1 MTAPVSRGGPRDARV
16 DVFLKP
22 GEWFVG
28 DASHRIRTVLGSCV
42 SVTLWSPSL
51 RVGAMSHFLLATR
64 AGVRPPASVTGL
76 DLRKLD
82 ARYGDEALR
91 LMLHELARREVAPAT
106 CEAKIFGGGNMFP
119 EQCKAAIGPAVGR
132 RNGEAAREMLLAQ
145 GIAVVSE
152 SLFGDGHRQV
162 AFDIDTGDIWARQL
176 APAPAAALAARQQ
189 GIEHE

>member
-1 MTAPVSRGGPRDARV
+1 MNAVDRDRV
-16 DVFLKP
+16 EVFLKP

-42 SVTLWSPSL
+42 SVTLWSPLL

-64 AGVRPPASVTGL
+64 GGPHPPADAVGL
-76 DLRKLD
+76 DLRRLD
-82 ARYGDEALR
+82 GRYGDEALR
-91 LMLHELARREVAPAT
+91 LMLHELARRKVAPAT

-119 EQCKAAIGPAVGR
+119 AQTRGAAGPAVGR
-132 RNGEAAREMLLAQ
+132 RNGEAARQLLQAL
-145 GIAVVSE
+145 GIQVVSE

-176 APAPAAALAARQQ
+176 APAAARQQ
-189 GIEHE
+189 GFPHE